1 MHLICQQCPLRRQVS
16 YGWTRSIFFCFDFG
30 VHVPIL
36 QLAGDVNLLPVR
48 LSRAEFFF
56 SSSSN
61 FHHGSNAAALH
72 CPPPPPPPRFQ
83 TLICRKVFICTL
95 ERTFKWWMGN
105 VKHCTHLLFLPF
117 SKDVDWHH
125 EDLSLRLP
133 YLPSPPPPLLRMYAR
148 RPESL
153 EFSLR
158 QLHSPIV

>member
-72 CPPPPPPPRFQ
+72 CPPHRHRLAFRHLSAGRYSSARWSAHLNDEWGMSNTAPIFFFSPFQ
-83 TLICRKVFICTL
+83 KMLTDTTKI
-95 ERTFKWWMGN
+95 
-105 VKHCTHLLFLPF
+105 
-117 SKDVDWHH
+117 
-125 EDLSLRLP
+125 SL
-133 YLPSPPPPLLRMYAR
+133 
-148 RPESL
+148 
-153 EFSLR
+153 
-158 QLHSPIV
+158 